1 MPWHHCAPSEQHAKP
16 KKTTNKMKYLY
27 DIIFMMLMS
36 WLLMITNSSCSTAK
50 RHSSA
55 IFASDSSTK
64 QISNYHAESHSIQ
77 LKDTAIKVLYKN
89 IFATF
94 KPAQLQPLYTAQGK
108 PTERIYR
115 IDTNGLRATITALI
129 DGSISVQCEA
139 DSYKILVQ
147 NLIRENHFLRSSKD
161 STNVLRSTFN
171 KTDITTKIKTFAL
184 ANIIPLVLMAIVLF
198 FGLISLIKK

>member
-1 MPWHHCAPSEQHAKP
+1 
-16 KKTTNKMKYLY
+16 MKYLY
-27 DIIFMMLMS
+27 YIIFMMLLA
-36 WLLMITNSSCSTAK
+36 WLLMITNSSCRTTK

-55 IFASDSSTK
+55 IFATDSSTK

-94 KPAQLQPLYTAQGK
+94 TPTQLQPLYTAQGK

-147 NLIRENHFLRSSKD
+147 NLIRENHYLRSTKD

-171 KTDITTKIKTFAL
+171 KTDISTKVKTFAI
-184 ANIIPLVLMAIVLF
+184 ANLVPLLLIAFILFLGIISV
-198 FGLISLIKK
+198 IKK